1 MIAEVE
7 NIALIKKQVD
17 DTKEVITV
25 HCTCLESLFFE
36 NNELIKTKPSPPKI
50 TFIIAKFLNTGSI
63 TYVSIVELLNLNS
76 IVYHRTSS

>member
-25 HCTCLESLFFE
+25 HCTVFESFFFE

-63 TYVSIVELLNLNS
+63 TYVSIVEMLDLNS
-76 IVYHRTSS
+76 VV